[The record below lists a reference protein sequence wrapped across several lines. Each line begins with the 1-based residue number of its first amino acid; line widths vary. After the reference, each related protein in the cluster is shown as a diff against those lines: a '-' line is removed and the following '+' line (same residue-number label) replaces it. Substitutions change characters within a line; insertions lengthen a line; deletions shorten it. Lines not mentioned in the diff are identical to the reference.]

1 MLRATGCQGGRT
13 GGRAP
18 LLIQEGDG
26 ALSAGGGYEPQG
38 GSASSRRGGYRTLIP
53 NP

>member
-1 MLRATGCQGGRT
+1 MLRATGCQ

-26 ALSAGGGYEPQG
+26 AFAPGGGYERLK
-38 GSASSRRGGYRTLIP
+38 S
-53 NP
+53 

>member
-18 LLIQEGDG
+18 LLIQEG
-26 ALSAGGGYEPQG
+26 AERSATGVVMRFRRGTV
-38 GSASSRRGGYRTLIP
+38 ASRGGGYRTLTP

>member
-26 ALSAGGGYEPQG
+26 AFAPGGGYKTP
-38 GSASSRRGGYRTLIP
+38 IP